1 MQAQVD
7 VPFLGFFFCFFFVF
21 SRLFV
26 LAQEARILRVIAVI
40 LYIIIEKNCNKVRMR
55 TKFAWEG
62 YLKRDLVV

>member
-1 MQAQVD
+1 M
-7 VPFLGFFFCFFFVF
+7 F

-62 YLKRDLVV
+62 YLKRDLVDKAV